1 MKKTTYFFLAGF
13 LTFLSVGTASAQSV
27 VGADLVDVVATPQFF
42 ISLLAGVLLA
52 IGFQVLLTSL
62 SVAIGI
68 SAIGNIE
75 KKNSHHSKDHSDDSN
90 SSGNIGVKISSA
102 MGVYTLLTTSIVLFF
117 ASLLAVKLSLVA
129 NVMIAITLG
138 LVIWAAF
145 FSLMAYL
152 EVKAVSSTIGG
163 IINMAVAGIRTS
175 TSAIQSIFERSTLS
189 KTEKVAENTIEKI
202 RAELSNTFDTR
213 AITRKMDEYVERLQP
228 NEIDYEKIK
237 NELADLIRD
246 IQLEEKTQVEGDV
259 LERKTFVQ
267 LASEQPNLSKQD
279 IKRLARAFDEAKNI
293 VQSEGTKEDKLK
305 KAVSQFTP
313 AKEEDVEE
321 FVQKIENYLR
331 NTRKEELNPELIRN
345 DLEKIVADPIHARSI
360 LSERFKK
367 MDRSTVVA
375 LLAQNKN
382 IGEQRA
388 EKIADYVEQAIDFVS
403 KKVSKQQNQ
412 TQDTGYNQE
421 TTTTYDLQ
429 NSAYG
434 QKEESK
440 GTVAK
445 LSEKA
450 NEKIKNYLNSL
461 ERPELSYDNLK
472 WDIEQVMKDPKA
484 SFSVLRHRLQQFDK
498 ETLVALLAS
507 NDKISR
513 QDAENFV
520 AKVEE
525 TKDRVLSEIERLE
538 MEAERKIEQ
547 LKQEALHQAENTR
560 KTAASAAWW
569 LFATAVVSGAAAAL
583 GGWVA
588 LL

>member
-1 MKKTTYFFLAGF
+1 MKNTTYIFLAGF
-13 LTFLSVGTASAQSV
+13 LILASVGSASAQSV

-42 ISLLAGVLLA
+42 ISLLSGVLLA

-68 SAIGNIE
+68 SAIGDLE
-75 KKNSHHSKDHSDDSN
+75 KKNSKHSKDYKSKDYKDHSDDDDDRV
-90 SSGNIGVKISSA
+90 NIGVKISSA

-175 TSAIQSIFERSTLS
+175 TSAIQGIFERSTLG
-189 KTEKVAENTIEKI
+189 KAEKVAENTIEKL
-202 RAELSNTFDTR
+202 RSELSNTFDTR
-213 AITRKMDEYVERLQP
+213 AITKKMDEYVDRLQP
-228 NEIDYEKIK
+228 QEIDYGKIK

-246 IQLEEKTQVEGDV
+246 IQLEEKTTVEGDT
-259 LERKTFVQ
+259 LEKKTFLQ

-279 IKRLARAFDEAKNI
+279 IKRLANAFDEAKNI

-305 KAVSQFTP
+305 KAVTQFTP
-313 AKEEDVEE
+313 AKEEDVEK
-321 FVQKIENYLR
+321 FVQKIEDYLR
-331 NTRKEELNPELIRN
+331 NTGKEELNPDLIRN
-345 DLEKIVADPIHARSI
+345 DLEKIVEDPLHASSI

-367 MDRSTVVA
+367 MDRSTVVS

-388 EKIADYVEQAIDFVS
+388 EKIADYVEQAFDFVS
-403 KKVSKQQNQ
+403 KKVSKQK
-412 TQDTGYNQE
+412 DEAKE
-421 TTTTYDLQ
+421 TTYNLQ
-429 NSAYG
+429 NSAYE

-440 GTVAK
+440 GMAAK

-472 WDIEQVMKDPKA
+472 WDIEEMMRDPKA
-484 SFSVLRHRLQQFDK
+484 SFSILKHRLQQFDK
-498 ETLVALLAS
+498 ETLIALLSS
-507 NDKISR
+507 NEKISK
-513 QDAENFV
+513 QDANNFV
-520 AKVEE
+520 SKVEE
-525 TKDRVLSEIERLE
+525 TKNNVLSEVERLE

-560 KTAASAAWW
+560 QTAASAAWW